1 VPPEL
6 LAELYFDKRNSIRAS
21 AISMDGTLLAVS
33 DDTELRLFRLGSK
46 KDEKT
51 GSISHELNRLES
63 HLLPKAGR
71 EGVPVCL
78 SFAGKKRESGDTHYL
93 ACAMQSGVIHVLSG
107 FSLKV
112 ETTIEKTFI
121 DPNDSKSPV
130 TSLQTS
136 SDGNWLACIR
146 NGGDISI
153 YNLQTLELHTQIPMA
168 LLGNS
173 KPCACGFH
181 KADNNN
187 LVIVCNDNRFYVYS
201 VAERQISNWSAA
213 NSEKIPAGEYLYR
226 LLL

>member
-1 VPPEL
+1 MTQNSGC
-6 LAELYFDKRNSIRAS
+6 FDWE
-21 AISMDGTLLAVS
+21 V
-33 DDTELRLFRLGSK
+33 K